1 MEHNHT
7 TIAANYK
14 WSKRHKDQINLIT
27 ILFHQTLKKNW
38 PLARGYF
45 GSWGQALVAVAAV
58 ERFKEELM
66 YGLSHW
72 DKNKWPM

>member
-1 MEHNHT
+1 MLRLIINAPNGSNVV
-7 TIAANYK
+7 TIFYFMSVAKILAVGE
-14 WSKRHKDQINLIT
+14 R
-27 ILFHQTLKKNW
+27 ILF
-38 PLARGYF
+38 F